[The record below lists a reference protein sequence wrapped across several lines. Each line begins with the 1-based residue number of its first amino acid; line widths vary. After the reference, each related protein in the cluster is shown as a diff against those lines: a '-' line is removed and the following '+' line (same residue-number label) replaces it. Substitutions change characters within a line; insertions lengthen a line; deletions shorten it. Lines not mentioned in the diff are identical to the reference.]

1 MNSQRMRQTVIGI
14 LILVGLAVFWNRGE
28 SGVGEIAPAPPPAD
42 QAVQAT
48 APAVTAAP
56 LPPAPETPVNA
67 DAAFDYYVLVL
78 SWSPTHCSSDQGR
91 GRDDDL
97 QCRSGR
103 PYGFVLHGLWPQ
115 HERGYPQ
122 DCPTDE
128 PRSVD
133 DGPMQQM
140 LEISPSAQLVEH
152 EWRKHGTCAGLS
164 QADYFATAE
173 RAFRSVSIPAA
184 YRSPAQVE
192 TTTPDDVR
200 AAFLS
205 ANPSLMRDAV
215 AATCRRNDLAEVWLC
230 FDKTLSPRACSKDV
244 RDRHCGRREVRVRAV
259 RGDWPR

>member
-1 MNSQRMRQTVIGI
+1 VNSQRLRQTVIGV
-14 LILVGLAVFWNRGE
+14 LILVAIAMFWNRGE
-28 SGVGEIAPAPPPAD
+28 TTTDTAAPETARIGEAAPASPAA
-42 QAVQAT
+42 AVEAT
-48 APAVTAAP
+48 APAAR
-56 LPPAPETPVNA
+56 A

-78 SWSPTHCSSDQGR
+78 SWSPTHCSSEQGR

-128 PRSVD
+128 PRTVGD
-133 DGPMQQM
+133 DLMRNM
-140 LEISPSAQLVEH
+140 LEISPSAQLVQH

-164 QADYFATAE
+164 QADYFAAASK
-173 RAFRSVSIPAA
+173 AFRSVVIPPA
-184 YRSPAQVE
+184 YQAPKRVV

-200 AAFLS
+200 DAFLS
-205 ANPSLMRDAV
+205 ANTNFKRDGV
-215 AATCRRNDLAEVWLC
+215 SATCRRNDLAEVWVCLDRS
-230 FDKTLSPRACSKDV
+230 FAPRACSKDV
-244 RDRHCGRREVRVRAV
+244 RNRHCGGREVRLRAV

>member
-1 MNSQRMRQTVIGI
+1 MDSQRIRQTVIGM
-14 LILVGLAVFWNRGE
+14 LILVAIAVFWSRGG
-28 SGVGEIAPAPPPAD
+28 SGVD
-42 QAVQAT
+42 AV
-48 APAVTAAP
+48 APAVAP
-56 LPPAPETPVNA
+56 AVDATPASAPIATVAPSPAVPESPENA

-122 DCPTDE
+122 DCPSDE
-128 PRSVD
+128 PRAVD
-133 DGPMQQM
+133 DALMQQM
-140 LEISPSAQLVEH
+140 LEISPSAELVEH

-164 QADYFATAE
+164 QAGYFAAAG
-173 RAFRSVSIPAA
+173 RAFRSISIPAA
-184 YRSPAQVE
+184 YRSPARLA

-200 AAFLS
+200 AAFLG
-205 ANPSLMRDAV
+205 ANPSLTRNDV
-215 AATCRRNDLAEVWLC
+215 SATCRRNNLAEVWVCL
-230 FDKTLSPRACSKDV
+230 DKALSPRACSKDV
-244 RDRHCGRREVRVRAV
+244 RDRHCGSREVRVRAV

>member
-1 MNSQRMRQTVIGI
+1 MNQQRMMQIGAG
-14 LILVGLAVFWNRGE
+14 LVALVVFALLWTDE
-28 SGVGEIAPAPPPAD
+28 TPTATAPLPAPSSQVGMPSTPADVQAPAPG
-42 QAVQAT
+42 
-48 APAVTAAP
+48 
-56 LPPAPETPVNA
+56 A
-67 DAAFDYYVLVL
+67 DAVPTPDGDFDYYVLVL

-128 PRSVD
+128 PRAVD
-133 DGPMQQM
+133 DALLRQM

-173 RAFRSVSIPAA
+173 RAFHSISIPAT
-184 YRSPAQVE
+184 YRSPTLVAS
-192 TTTPDDVR
+192 TTPNDVR
-200 AAFLS
+200 TAFLS
-205 ANPSLMRDAV
+205 ANPTLVRDAV
-215 AATCRRNDLAEVWLC
+215 SATCRRNDLAEVWVCL
-230 FDKTLSPRACSKDV
+230 DKTLRPRTCSKDV
-244 RDRHCGRREVRVRAV
+244 RDRHCGARNVRVRAV